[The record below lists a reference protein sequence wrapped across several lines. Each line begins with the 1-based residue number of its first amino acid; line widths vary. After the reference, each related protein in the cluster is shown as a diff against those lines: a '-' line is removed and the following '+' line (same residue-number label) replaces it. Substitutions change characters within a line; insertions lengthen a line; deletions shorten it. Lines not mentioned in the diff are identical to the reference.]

1 MFLHNVLDTSK
12 LNAEYLDLE
21 ESDVSGSMTVVVP
34 EMKTNIKNMT
44 CILENTETKTFSC
57 ALLNNDEKF
66 YLLELQFDPNVKKIN
81 LLTYMSYYN
90 YKLLVG
96 GAISLSKNYIAVTGQ
111 DLSSRT
117 RKILLYSRKV
127 KNAQRRALS
136 DLQSS
141 QKLNGRVLQKA
152 QTPEH
157 PYLFYS
163 LDLPIQHTEV
173 PLTDY
178 QFFLYQKQNQ
188 IKNPDEKSDIK
199 TITKTEDKLAV
210 QTVKEPGMAK
220 IYSISNAEIVFKKMG
235 FYEMQ
240 DMKKVAFEFE
250 GGAKLTKKGLF
261 QVFFDEEAIG
271 NINTQDKQSWDGVI
285 NFVKNL
291 KYLGVGFLS
300 VVVITGLLVSCY
312 CLRRETLKGSLDE

>member
-1 MFLHNVLDTSK
+1 
-12 LNAEYLDLE
+12 
-21 ESDVSGSMTVVVP
+21 
-34 EMKTNIKNMT
+34 
-44 CILENTETKTFSC
+44 
-57 ALLNNDEKF
+57 
-66 YLLELQFDPNVKKIN
+66 
-81 LLTYMSYYN
+81 
-90 YKLLVG
+90 
-96 GAISLSKNYIAVTGQ
+96 
-111 DLSSRT
+111 
-117 RKILLYSRKV
+117 
-127 KNAQRRALS
+127 
-136 DLQSS
+136 
-141 QKLNGRVLQKA
+141 
-152 QTPEH
+152 
-157 PYLFYS
+157 LFYS

-261 QVFFDEEAIG
+261 
-271 NINTQDKQSWDGVI
+271 
-285 NFVKNL
+285 
-291 KYLGVGFLS
+291 
-300 VVVITGLLVSCY
+300 
-312 CLRRETLKGSLDE
+312 